1 MVPEMEF
8 TFLEP
13 IGRRAILVVRE
24 TGLFSLQLWTTIW
37 RLPRV
42 LPMVGGRRRWQQ
54 AVQQMFAI
62 GVSALPMVGM
72 MSLCL
77 GFVLTLEGAA
87 DLRRFGILKFVIAL
101 VAASFTRELGALVT
115 GIAVSSRSASAIAAE
130 IGTMRVTGQW
140 DALLVKGISPID
152 FALAPKFAAALIT
165 IPCLAILSTVCG
177 LFAGYLFLSL
187 TVGINA
193 RIYSGTVFETI
204 LLRDVWIM
212 LIKSVVFATIIV
224 QVSYFEGVRIS
235 GGPEAIGQA
244 ATFAALKSTFLVIV
258 ADLNAAFFFYLMGWN
273 SVG

>member
-42 LPMVGGRRRWQQ
+42 LPMVGGRRAWEQT
-54 AVQQMFAI
+54 VQQMFAI

-87 DLRRFGILKFVIAL
+87 DLRRFGVLKFVIAL

-115 GIAVSSRSASAIAAE
+115 GIDR
-130 IGTMRVTGQW
+130 
-140 DALLVKGISPID
+140 P
-152 FALAPKFAAALIT
+152 F
-165 IPCLAILSTVCG
+165 IPECC
-177 LFAGYLFLSL
+177 
-187 TVGINA
+187 
-193 RIYSGTVFETI
+193 
-204 LLRDVWIM
+204 
-212 LIKSVVFATIIV
+212 
-224 QVSYFEGVRIS
+224 
-235 GGPEAIGQA
+235 
-244 ATFAALKSTFLVIV
+244 
-258 ADLNAAFFFYLMGWN
+258 
-273 SVG
+273 